1 MKSWCTTIS
10 QFSECCIFY
19 LYHSCFFIFTSNNH
33 LSCTLC
39 IFYSSIV
46 SSINN
51 ASSLFSKPSAFVVC
65 FLTNI
70 NVILTFP
77 SVVVFH
83 FWGHAT
89 KTQENDDEEKKQEN
103 CAAENSTC
111 VLWMGRSVGHR
122 MRSAGQKVI
131 SCKSV
136 HFSLWK
142 RIPLLMTV
150 RLFT

>member
-39 IFYSSIV
+39 IFNSSIV

-65 FLTNI
+65 FLTNKCYL
-70 NVILTFP
+70 NFSFSRRLSFLG
-77 SVVVFH
+77 SCH
-83 FWGHAT
+83 
-89 KTQENDDEEKKQEN
+89 ENRRKRRRRKKKQGN
-103 CAAENSTC
+103 CAAENSIC
-111 VLWMGRSVGHR
+111 VLWMGRSWVMECGLR
-122 MRSAGQKVI
+122 DRKLSRVNKCI
-131 SCKSV
+131 SNCGRGS
-136 HFSLWK
+136 
-142 RIPLLMTV
+142 PC
-150 RLFT
+150 

>member
-39 IFYSSIV
+39 IFNSSIV

-65 FLTNI
+65 FLTNKCYL
-70 NVILTFP
+70 NFSFSRRLSFLG
-77 SVVVFH
+77 SCH
-83 FWGHAT
+83 
-89 KTQENDDEEKKQEN
+89 ENDDEEKKTGKLRCREFN
-103 CAAENSTC
+103 LRVVNGSF
-111 VLWMGRSVGHR
+111 VGHR

-131 SCKSV
+131 SSK
-136 HFSLWK
+136 
-142 RIPLLMTV
+142 
-150 RLFT
+150 

>member
-39 IFYSSIV
+39 IFNSSIV

-51 ASSLFSKPSAFVVC
+51 SSSLFSKPSAFVVC

-89 KTQENDDEEKKQEN
+89 KTQENDDEEKKNREIALPRIQLACCEWVVPWVIE
-103 CAAENSTC
+103 CGLRDRKLSRVSKC
-111 VLWMGRSVGHR
+111 ISHCGRGSP
-122 MRSAGQKVI
+122 
-131 SCKSV
+131 C
-136 HFSLWK
+136 
-142 RIPLLMTV
+142 
-150 RLFT
+150 

>member
-39 IFYSSIV
+39 IFNSSIV

-65 FLTNI
+65 FLTNKCYLNFSFSRRLSFLGLCHENRRKRRRRKKNGQI
-70 NVILTFP
+70 ALPRIQFACREW
-77 SVVVFH
+77 VVRGS
-83 FWGHAT
+83 W
-89 KTQENDDEEKKQEN
+89 N
-103 CAAENSTC
+103 
-111 VLWMGRSVGHR
+111 
-122 MRSAGQKVI
+122 
-131 SCKSV
+131 
-136 HFSLWK
+136 
-142 RIPLLMTV
+142 TV
-150 RLFT
+150 CGTESYLV